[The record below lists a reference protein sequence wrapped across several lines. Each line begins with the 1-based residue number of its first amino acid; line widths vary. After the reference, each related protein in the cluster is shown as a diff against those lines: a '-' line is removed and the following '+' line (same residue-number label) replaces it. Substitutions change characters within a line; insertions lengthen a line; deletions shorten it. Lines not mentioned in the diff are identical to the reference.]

1 MTGVSRR
8 EGIGWATVQRLA
20 EGGTA
25 VFTQGWTAHD
35 AEQPWGADEGFE
47 AGGHAGHVD
56 IDLAEPD
63 APARV
68 VDAAVA
74 AVACSTISFGAQPVS
89 VGPGLTA
96 LTVIP
101 RGARWSASDV
111 TSPDRAALLAT

>member
-20 EGGTA
+20 NAGAT

-47 AGGHAGHVD
+47 AGGHAGHLD

-63 APARV
+63 APARLV
-68 VDAAVA
+68 E
-74 AVACSTISFGAQPVS
+74 
-89 VGPGLTA
+89 
-96 LTVIP
+96 
-101 RGARWSASDV
+101 
-111 TSPDRAALLAT
+111 AALAAHAGLPRTQAAL